1 MDSAFTN
8 GRFPDGTLRSFAV
21 SDGRFAEVRADGSPP
36 PTAGQHT
43 DLCGALVIPGLVDGH
58 VHLDKTLLGDAWKP
72 YRPATSA
79 HRVKERVAIEKANL
93 ADAAPVAKRGAALIE
108 AAVARGTTHMR
119 SHVDIDPDAGL
130 SNFEAVIELRERFRD
145 TLSIQIVAFPQSGIL
160 AAPGTAELLEAAV
173 RGGADLIGGVD
184 PAGVDRD
191 VDGHLDVVFA
201 IAERHGVGIDI
212 HLHDPGSIGLME
224 LDDIARRTRALGGQ
238 GRVAVSHA
246 YCLGEV
252 PQAAML
258 RTAATLA
265 EAGVSIMTNAPGD
278 HAFPPVL
285 ALRKAG
291 VNVFAG
297 NDNIR
302 DSWWPY
308 GDADMLE
315 RAMLIGYRSGFYTD
329 EDLAVAFD
337 LATTSAARALGIEGY
352 GLEKGCLADFV
363 TLDARHVHE
372 AVVARPTR
380 RTVYKAGRRV
390 AGNGDHCERPSTA

>member
-1 MDSAFTN
+1 MDSVFTN
-8 GRFPDGTLRSFAV
+8 GRFPDGTLRSFGV
-21 SDGRFAEVRADGSPP
+21 SDGKIEAEGGALPS
-36 PTAGQHT
+36 AGAPT
-43 DLCGALVIPGLVDGH
+43 DLKGALVIPGLVDGH
-58 VHLDKTLLGDAWKP
+58 VHLDKTFLGDAWNP

-93 ADAAPVAKRGAALIE
+93 AGAAPVAERGAALIE

-119 SHVDIDPDAGL
+119 SHVDIDPISGL
-130 SNFEAVIELRERFRD
+130 SNLEAVLGLRERFCD
-145 TLSIQIVAFPQSGIL
+145 AVSIQIVAFPQSGIV

-191 VDGHLDVVFA
+191 VDGHLDVVFG

-212 HLHDPGSIGLME
+212 HLHDPASIGLME
-224 LDDIARRTRALGGQ
+224 LEEIARRTTALGLQ

-252 PQAAML
+252 SETTML
-258 RTAATLA
+258 RTASALA
-265 EAGVSIMTNAPGD
+265 EADVSIMTNAPGD

-285 ALRKAG
+285 ALRNAG
-291 VNVFAG
+291 VTVFAG

-302 DSWWPY
+302 DSWWPF

-337 LATTSAARALGIEGY
+337 LATTSAARALGVDGY
-352 GLEKGCLADFV
+352 GLDKGCLADFV
-363 TLDARHVHE
+363 TLDARHVQE
-372 AVVARPTR
+372 AVVARPAR
-380 RTVYKAGRRV
+380 RSVYKAGQLV
-390 AGNGDHCERPSTA
+390 AGNGDFCARLPNA